1 MRYLYF
7 IQSKP
12 NGSVKI
18 GTAGN
23 VKKRLNTLQTSSPFE
38 LVLLDAIQLKNA
50 NEVEKQLHYDLREKN
65 LIGEWF
71 DISEKEVGQIVQSL
85 KTFGTNETIYKDKLK
100 DFIIKKTA
108 LKHRVLCNMIQW
120 SPQSFNQWI
129 NGVRNIPNEKA
140 TMLEAVLKDYGYKN

>member
-18 GTAGN
+18 GTSSN
-23 VKKRLNTLQTSSPFE
+23 VNRRLNTLQTSSPLK
-38 LVLLDAIQLKNA
+38 LVLLDSIKLKNA
-50 NEVEKQLHYDLREKN
+50 NEVETQLHYDLREKR

-71 DISEKEVGQIVQSL
+71 DISEKEVQQIIKSL
-85 KTFGTNETIYKDKLK
+85 KTFGANETKYKDNLK
-100 DFIIKKTA
+100 NFIIEKTA
-108 LKHRVLCNMIQW
+108 LKHRVLCKMIEW

-129 NGVRNIPNEKA
+129 NGIRNIPTEKA
-140 TMLEAVLKDYGYKN
+140 TNLEIVLKDYGYKN